1 VSILLRHSA
10 HEVQKAALGMVM
22 AATSALRTPPA
33 RLEAILPA
41 IIPGLVAIAAKSR
54 KKETR
59 LRVRIILERLLRKCG
74 RDSLESVFP
83 PEHAKLLSAVR
94 KQYSR
99 DLTKKHESKEKRRLE
114 REQMHGTTDAVANE
128 EDSSDDD
135 DIVSDSDSD
144 LEKEVLDGDA
154 LSAKQRLPMSK
165 RKAHGLVVR
174 EDRDKVVDLL
184 ETRVMDSFMTSDEVA
199 EQSKRALAEQR
210 KSRRV
215 GSKAKNSFVIA
226 DDGRPIF
233 AESDGEG
240 AMVTRVRSLLMVAA
254 MIRMRIRV

>member
-1 VSILLRHSA
+1 
-10 HEVQKAALGMVM
+10 
-22 AATSALRTPPA
+22 
-33 RLEAILPA
+33 
-41 IIPGLVAIAAKSR
+41 
-54 KKETR
+54 
-59 LRVRIILERLLRKCG
+59 
-74 RDSLESVFP
+74 
-83 PEHAKLLSAVR
+83 
-94 KQYSR
+94 
-99 DLTKKHESKEKRRLE
+99 
-114 REQMHGTTDAVANE
+114 
-128 EDSSDDD
+128 
-135 DIVSDSDSD
+135 

-215 GSKAKNSFVIA
+215 GSKAKNSFMIA

-240 AMVTRVRSLLMVAA
+240 GDGDQGAKFIDGGSDDKNANTGLRNMGSLKRKRGLRGSFGEEYRSRKGASGDVKRPGRPDPYAYIPLGSVVGSEVSKAIVGSGAGGKGSLRRKPKHHKSLGKQGGRRGLPATR
-254 MIRMRIRV
+254 